1 MSSVLDAL
9 GIDPDEL
16 KWQDLVACNQMD
28 INLFF
33 DDYEADEN
41 VAKMIDEACLSC
53 PVMAQC
59 LKQGMDNGEWGVW
72 GGIFLTSGK
81 PDKKKNAHKT
91 PEVWDEIRSRI
102 ID

>member
-1 MSSVLDAL
+1 MSSVLEAL
-9 GIDPDEL
+9 GIDPEEL
-16 KWQDLVACNQMD
+16 QWTDLAVCNLMD
-28 INLFF
+28 TNLFF

-59 LKQGMDNGEWGVW
+59 LAQGMDNGEWGVW
-72 GGIFLTSGK
+72 GGIYLTSGK
-81 PDKKKNAHKT
+81 PDQKKNAHKT

-102 ID
+102 VE

>member
-9 GIDPDEL
+9 GIDADEL

-53 PVMAQC
+53 PVMSQC